1 MIAAI
6 IENAKLKLALVI
18 PTCVPITLAKEAV
31 KILSLVA
38 DKTINALSN

>member
-6 IENAKLKLALVI
+6 IENAELKLALVI
-18 PTCVPITLAKEAV
+18 PTCAPITLAKEAV